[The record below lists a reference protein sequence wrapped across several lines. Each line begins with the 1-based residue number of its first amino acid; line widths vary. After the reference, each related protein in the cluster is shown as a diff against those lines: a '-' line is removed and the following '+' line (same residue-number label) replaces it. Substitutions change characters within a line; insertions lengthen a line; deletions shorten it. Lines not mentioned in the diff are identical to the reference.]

1 MSNPKD
7 KILYEKIKTKVKKE
21 NPTHSAYRS
30 GHIVKE
36 YKKAYYEKHKSKEAY
51 KGTKK
56 ENEGLSRWYKEEWKN
71 QRGEVGYKKKGD
83 IYRPTKRVNKDTPK
97 THKELS
103 KKDKEKAMKEKNSK
117 GRVKKF

>member
-1 MSNPKD
+1 MSQPKD
-7 KILYEKIKTKVKKE
+7 KGLYEKIKEKVKKKI
-21 NPTHSAYRS
+21 PTQSAYRS

-51 KGTKK
+51 TGPRK
-56 ENEGLSRWYKEEWKN
+56 ENEGLSRWYKEEWRN

-83 IYRPTKRVNKDTPK
+83 IYRPTKRVNKNTPK
-97 THKELS
+97 THNELS
-103 KKDKEKAMKEKNSK
+103 KKDKEKAMKEKKTK